1 MPPTPWGPCR
11 RPPQPAQRPI
21 RGHLTPNVQRRTL
34 PNAQRVARAQRPRA
48 VLGTQRP
55 ILNTQ
60 RPKKNLPL
68 RGLPFKGFLILF
80 RLGTPRSPPGWGGVK
95 SVVSVPPIQA
105 AGRRRTAKPAA
116 ATGPKR
122 EGEKKG
128 KKREGGKK
136 EEGEGGGGKA

>member
-68 RGLPFKGFLILF
+68 RGLPFKSFLILF
-80 RLGTPRSPPGWGGVK
+80 RLGTSRGPLGWGGVK

-116 ATGPKR
+116 ATGPK
-122 EGEKKG
+122 GKG
-128 KKREGGKK
+128 KKREKK
-136 EEGEGGGGKA
+136 KILGENLL